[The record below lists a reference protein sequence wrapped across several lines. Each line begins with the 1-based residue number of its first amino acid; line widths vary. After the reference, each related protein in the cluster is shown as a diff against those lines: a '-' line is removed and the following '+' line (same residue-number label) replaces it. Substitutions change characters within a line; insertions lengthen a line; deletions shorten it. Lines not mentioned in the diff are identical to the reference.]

1 MEEFPLTDALDH
13 EILMHRNAHFGG
25 KFEFMIDYYLN
36 EGKGVNQEFELE
48 RLHELARLEQEIKT
62 DLATMLLS
70 DEEQEHLSLA
80 RAAYEKL
87 HALAD
92 KDSKTAPHAIARLIL
107 SEEEKPE
114 AEMEALLKMKEKATP
129 FLIEMLKNQ
138 ELYDPLFPGYG
149 LSPNLAA
156 EILGSI
162 GGKKACIT
170 LFEHLSE
177 GDFFDDEITL
187 KALKTIGEPA
197 KGFLLKVAHAKPYT
211 FDNEKAAIALELF
224 KDDPLVS
231 SNCFQ
236 ILKNLDLKK
245 QGTLASY
252 LILNL
257 SALKDT
263 PHAKE
268 LREMFKND
276 QIPKTL
282 RNDIGLIIDS
292 WKE

>member
-1 MEEFPLTDALDH
+1 MEEYPLIDALDH

-25 KFEFMIDYYLN
+25 KFVFMIDYYIN
-36 EGKGVNQEFELE
+36 EGKGVNPEFELE
-48 RLHELARLEQEIKT
+48 RLHELARLEQELKT
-62 DLATMLLS
+62 DLSIELLS
-70 DEEQEHLSLA
+70 DEELERVSKA
-80 RAAYEKL
+80 REAYEKL
-87 HALAD
+87 HTLAD
-92 KDSKTAPHAIARLIL
+92 KESKTAPHVIARLIL
-107 SEEEKPE
+107 SEEEKPQ
-114 AEMEALLKMKEKATP
+114 AEMEALLQMKAKATP

-156 EILGSI
+156 EILGGV
-162 GGKKACIT
+162 GGKQACIT
-170 LFEHLSE
+170 LFEHISE

-187 KALKTIGEPA
+187 KALKTIGDLA
-197 KGFLLKVAHAKPYT
+197 RDFLLKVVHAKPYT

-231 SNCFQ
+231 TSCFQ
-236 ILKNLDLKK
+236 ILKDLDLKK
-245 QGTLASY
+245 QVTLASY

-257 SALKDT
+257 EALKDT
-263 PHAKE
+263 PDAKE
-268 LREMFKND
+268 LREMLKND

-282 RNDIGLIIDS
+282 RNDISLIIDS